1 MITDNLP
8 THVGVIMDGNGRWAK
23 QRNLPRPVGH
33 RNGVKSVRSTIDTC
47 DEVGIK
53 YLTLYVFSAENFQRP
68 ETEVSLLMKLF
79 VEMMRK
85 ELNTLNKKNV
95 RIIALGNLEKL
106 PKTTQN
112 VMVEAM
118 ENTKDN
124 TGLTLQ
130 LAFSY
135 GGRAEIV
142 DAIKKINTLN
152 IDINTLTEQTFSQYL
167 YAPSTPDP
175 ELIIRTGGDKRISNF
190 LLWQSAYAE
199 LYFTETLWPDFN
211 KEELLKAFEEYQ
223 NRERRFGK
231 VLSE

>member
-1 MITDNLP
+1 MTTGNLP

-47 DEVGIK
+47 DAIGIK

-106 PKTTQN
+106 PQATRK
-112 VMVEAM
+112 VMIEAM

-124 TGLTLQ
+124 SGLTLQ

-135 GGRAEIV
+135 GGRAEIIDAVKKLHSTGV
-142 DAIKKINTLN
+142 D
-152 IDINTLTEQTFSQYL
+152 IDTLTEEQFSRYL
-167 YAPSTPDP
+167 YAPETPDP

-199 LYFTETLWPDFN
+199 FYFTETLWPDFN
-211 KEELLKAFEEYQ
+211 KAELLKAFDEYQ

>member
-1 MITDNLP
+1 MTMSNLP
-8 THVGVIMDGNGRWAK
+8 AHVGVIMDGNGRWAK
-23 QRNLPRPVGH
+23 QRNLPRPIGH

-47 DEVGIK
+47 DSVGIK
-53 YLTLYVFSAENFQRP
+53 FLTLYVFSAENFQRP
-68 ETEVSLLMKLF
+68 ETEVTLLMKLF

-85 ELNTLNKKNV
+85 ELKTLNKKNV

-106 PKTTQN
+106 PETTRN
-112 VMVEAM
+112 VMTEAM

-135 GGRAEIV
+135 GGRAEII
-142 DAIKKINTLN
+142 DAVKKIHTEGIP
-152 IDINTLTEQTFSQYL
+152 IDELTEEQFAKYL
-167 YAPSTPDP
+167 YAPQTPDP
-175 ELIIRTGGDKRISNF
+175 ELIIRTGGDSRISNF

-199 LYFTETLWPDFN
+199 LYFTETLWPDFD
-211 KEELLKAFEEYQ
+211 KKELLKALEEYQ